1 MDNKKSGVEGLEEK
15 YQELL
20 SMENIIWDLYLHTG
34 ADSTVIYS
42 ETLDNGDVINHTKEM
57 VIKAKINELHDKIVT
72 FTYSSLTDNFGASN
86 KELKKISFYNS
97 NARKILSRISEIT
110 ERYFKEDANKFKL

>member
-20 SMENIIWDLYLHTG
+20 SIENIIWDLYLRTG
-34 ADSTVIYS
+34 ADNKVVYI

-57 VIKAKINELHDKIVT
+57 IIKDKINELHDKIVT
-72 FTYSSLTDNFGASN
+72 FIYSSLTDNFGTSN
-86 KELKKISFYNS
+86 KELKEISFYN
-97 NARKILSRISEIT
+97 NKARKILSRISEII